1 MKPLKKVNNEITKI
15 ETQIELLQTRLR
27 DLKAQRTQ
35 LENAEMIA
43 AIRNANFNAEDML
56 AVIQAIKNGDTDMAT
71 LLAANTN
78 TTTINSDESEE
89 YENA

>member
-1 MKPLKKVNNEITKI
+1 MKVLKKVNNEIEKI
-15 ETQIELLQTRLR
+15 EAQLALLQARLQE
-27 DLKAQRTQ
+27 LKEQRTQ

-56 AVIQAIKNGDTDMAT
+56 AVIQAVKNGGTDLAT
-71 LLAANTN
+71 LLAMSTGTTSNT
-78 TTTINSDESEE
+78 ESEE

>member
-15 ETQIELLQTRLR
+15 ESQIELLQTRLR

-78 TTTINSDESEE
+78 TTTTNSNESEE

>member
-1 MKPLKKVNNEITKI
+1 MKALKKVNNEIEKI
-15 ETQIELLQTRLR
+15 EAQLALLQARLQE
-27 DLKAQRTQ
+27 LKEQRTQ

-56 AVIQAIKNGDTDMAT
+56 AVIQAVKNGGTDLAT
-71 LLAANTN
+71 LLAMSTGTTSNT
-78 TTTINSDESEE
+78 ESEE

>member
-15 ETQIELLQTRLR
+15 ESQIELLQTRLR

-78 TTTINSDESEE
+78 TTTTNSDESEE